1 MGEIAAARPLRLS
14 AAGDWAILAP
24 NDAGVEGLQVAAKD
38 RERISAIDEALRR
51 LSLVVD
57 GVRLGLVVNED
68 GLTIAAY
75 PGAAVDAAVAGAVAA
90 RLADLARR
98 GLERLGQGEIGRVL
112 VEGERGIM
120 LCCPAG
126 DVILALLIAKEASL
140 AHTLFA
146 AQKAAD
152 EIAASLQREKTYT

>member
-1 MGEIAAARPLRLS
+1 MRQDVA
-14 AAGDWAILAP
+14 WAILACGQK
-24 NDAGVEGLQVAAKD
+24 AWKGLRVAEQHD
-38 RERISAIDEALRR
+38 RVLAINEALRR

-75 PGAAVDAAVAGAVAA
+75 PGEAPEAAVAAAFAA
-90 RLADLARR
+90 RLAAMARR
-98 GLERLGQGEIGRVL
+98 SLERLGQGEIGRVL

-126 DVILALLIAKEASL
+126 DVILALLIAREASL
-140 AHTLFA
+140 GHTLFA

-152 EIAASLQREKTYT
+152 EIAAILQREKTYT